1 MGIGFEDFAK
11 GRKRKGED
19 VDLVRRRDGRISA
32 IGHYIVVVVL
42 VYKNAPY
49 KQTKEELSVWSMV
62 VCAPCR
68 EELFSKLSD
77 FLGQ

>member
-1 MGIGFEDFAK
+1 MWTW
-11 GRKRKGED
+11 RED
-19 VDLVRRRDGRISA
+19 VMEESSA

-68 EELFSKLSD
+68 EKLFFKLSD